1 MSGITPQPGT
11 GLDKE
16 KLEHRREQNNHPEI
30 DRQTL
35 PRTESDLGTGLNDV
49 RSFSGGD
56 HVDLQAYL
64 IEMFYRGGSCQL
76 RRQSRDWLLA
86 LPQTPPASLG
96 SGRVHGA
103 GPESGGGHQLHGPP
117 VASVPKA

>member
-56 HVDLQAYL
+56 Q
-64 IEMFYRGGSCQL
+64 I
-76 RRQSRDWLLA
+76 
-86 LPQTPPASLG
+86 
-96 SGRVHGA
+96 GA
-103 GPESGGGHQLHGPP
+103 GALGRR
-117 VASVPKA
+117 VRCRDAVC